1 MTLPLRRRQ
10 PRPMP
15 PKLLH
20 LRLDDRHAPVSVRG
34 HDPGL
39 AEQVARDVEGDAAR
53 RSDREIVGGEAGEGT
68 GVGGV
73 GGLDAVGH
81 EGEVSE

>member
-1 MTLPLRRRQ
+1 
-10 PRPMP
+10 
-15 PKLLH
+15 
-20 LRLDDRHAPVSVRG
+20 
-34 HDPGL
+34 
-39 AEQVARDVEGDAAR
+39 
-53 RSDREIVGGEAGEGT
+53 VGGEAGEGT